1 MTLRDATPTARISTS
16 TSLRPSAVA
25 VVRDRAYIKWA
36 DHRPRSPNPM
46 RRCRG
51 WGPVT
56 HVVSGMMNPMRD
68 PFRRV
73 QIGLVAL
80 VIVLVAGTSGYLL
93 LGYDFL
99 DAVYQTVT
107 TVTTVG
113 FTSARPLGAGSKTFT
128 IVLILVGVGT
138 ALYTFSAVL
147 EVLIEGH
154 MRDLVRRRKMERDI
168 ARMSGHVIVCGWGR
182 VGREVARFL
191 VSAGRQVVVVDHD
204 LERLAVVPY
213 ASVHGDVTD
222 DETLRQAGVERAAT
236 LVAAIDTDADNLY
249 VTVAGR
255 SMRPD
260 LQIIARARNESSEP
274 KLLRAGADRVVNPQQ
289 LGGDRMA
296 SFVTQP
302 LVVDFVDVVM
312 HDGTLEFRLEEQ
324 AVSATSSLSGSTLR
338 SAQLRDRTGALV
350 LAIRRPDG
358 FFVTNPSPEDV
369 IEAGDVLISV
379 GTAEQLAAL
388 AEFAARP

>member
-1 MTLRDATPTARISTS
+1 
-16 TSLRPSAVA
+16 
-25 VVRDRAYIKWA
+25 
-36 DHRPRSPNPM
+36 
-46 RRCRG
+46 
-51 WGPVT
+51 
-56 HVVSGMMNPMRD
+56 MMNPMRD

-73 QIGLVAL
+73 RIGLGAMAL
-80 VIVLVAGTSGYLL
+80 VVVVGTSGYLA
-93 LGYDFL
+93 LGFGLL

-113 FTSARPLGAGSKTFT
+113 FNSPHPLGVGTKVFT
-128 IVLILVGVGT
+128 VILILVGVGT

-182 VGREVARFL
+182 VGREVAQFL
-191 VSAGRQVVVVDHD
+191 TSAGKQVVVVDRVS
-204 LERLAVVPY
+204 ERLSEVPY

-222 DETLRQAGVERAAT
+222 DETLHQAGIERAAT
-236 LVAAIDTDADNLY
+236 LVAALDTDSDNLY
-249 VTVAGR
+249 VTVAGK

-274 KLLRAGADRVVNPQQ
+274 KLRRAGADRVVNPQQ

-302 LVVDFVDVVM
+302 HVVDFVDIVM
-312 HDGTLEFRLEEQ
+312 HDGTLEFRLEEL
-324 AVSATSSLSGSTLR
+324 AVSASSPLSGGTLR
-338 SAQLRDRTGALV
+338 SAQIRDRTGALV

-358 FFVTNPSPEDV
+358 AFVTNPSPEDV
-369 IEAGDVLISV
+369 IKAGDVLISV
-379 GTAEQLAAL
+379 GTAEQLGAL
-388 AEFAARP
+388 AQFAARP

>member
-1 MTLRDATPTARISTS
+1 M
-16 TSLRPSAVA
+16 
-25 VVRDRAYIKWA
+25 
-36 DHRPRSPNPM
+36 
-46 RRCRG
+46 G
-51 WGPVT
+51 
-56 HVVSGMMNPMRD
+56 
-68 PFRRV
+68 
-73 QIGLVAL
+73 AL
-80 VIVLVAGTSGYLL
+80 ALVLVAGTVGYLL
-93 LGYDFL
+93 FGFGVL
-99 DAVYQTVT
+99 DAVYQTVI

-113 FTSARPLGAGSKTFT
+113 FNSPHALDTGSKVFT

-154 MRDLVRRRKMERDI
+154 MQDLVRRRKMERDI

-191 VSAGRQVVVVDHD
+191 ANADRDVVVVDRD
-204 LERLAVVPY
+204 PGRLTEVPY

-222 DETLRQAGVERAAT
+222 DEVLLQAGIDRAAS
-236 LVAAIDTDADNLY
+236 LVAALDTDADNLY
-249 VTVAGR
+249 VTVAGK

-260 LQIIARARNESSEP
+260 LQIIARARNKSSEP
-274 KLLRAGADRVVNPQQ
+274 KLVRAGADRVVNPQQ

-302 LVVDFVDVVM
+302 HVVDFVDVVM
-312 HDGTLEFRLEEQ
+312 HDGTLEFRLEEL
-324 AVSATSSLSGSTLR
+324 AVSPASPLSGGTLR
-338 SAQLRDRTGALV
+338 SAHLRDRTGALV

-358 FFVTNPSPEDV
+358 GFLTNPSPEDV

-379 GTAEQLAAL
+379 GTAQQLGML
-388 AEFAARP
+388 AQYAARP

>member
-1 MTLRDATPTARISTS
+1 M
-16 TSLRPSAVA
+16 
-25 VVRDRAYIKWA
+25 
-36 DHRPRSPNPM
+36 
-46 RRCRG
+46 
-51 WGPVT
+51 
-56 HVVSGMMNPMRD
+56 HVLSGMMIPMHD

-73 QIGLVAL
+73 RIGLIAL
-80 VIVLVAGTSGYLL
+80 AIVLVAGTTGYLL
-93 LGYDFL
+93 LGFDLL
-99 DAVYQTVT
+99 DSIYQTVT

-113 FTSARPLGAGSKTFT
+113 FTSSRPLGAGSKTFT
-128 IVLILVGVGT
+128 IVLILIGVGT
-138 ALYTFSAVL
+138 ALYTFSALL

-154 MRDLVRRRKMERDI
+154 MRELVRRRKMERDI
-168 ARMSGHVIVCGWGR
+168 AQMSGHVIVCGWGR

-191 VSAGRQVVVVDHD
+191 VSAGRQVVVIDHD

-222 DETLRQAGVERAAT
+222 DDTLRQAGIERAAT

-324 AVSATSSLSGSTLR
+324 AVSAASSLSGSTLR

-358 FFVTNPSPEDV
+358 IFVTNPSLEDV

-388 AEFAARP
+388 TEFAAYS

>member
-1 MTLRDATPTARISTS
+1 MMAL
-16 TSLRPSAVA
+16 
-25 VVRDRAYIKWA
+25 
-36 DHRPRSPNPM
+36 M
-46 RRCRG
+46 R
-51 WGPVT
+51 
-56 HVVSGMMNPMRD
+56 N

-73 QIGLVAL
+73 RIGLGAL
-80 VIVLVAGTSGYLL
+80 ALVLVAGTVGYLL
-93 LGYDFL
+93 FGFALL
-99 DAVYQTVT
+99 DAVYQTVI

-113 FTSARPLGAGSKTFT
+113 FNSPHPLDAGSKVFT

-154 MRDLVRRRKMERDI
+154 MQDLVRRRKMERDI

-182 VGREVARFL
+182 VGREVAQFL
-191 VSAGRQVVVVDHD
+191 TNADRDVVVVDRD
-204 LERLAVVPY
+204 PDRLSEVPY
-213 ASVHGDVTD
+213 ATVHGDVTD
-222 DETLRQAGVERAAT
+222 DEILRQAGIDRAAS
-236 LVAAIDTDADNLY
+236 LVAALDTDADNLY
-249 VTVAGR
+249 VTVAGK

-274 KLLRAGADRVVNPQQ
+274 KLVRAGADRVVNPQQ

-302 LVVDFVDVVM
+302 HVVDFVDIVM
-312 HDGTLEFRLEEQ
+312 HDGTLEFRLEEL
-324 AVSATSSLSGSTLR
+324 AVSSASPLSGGTLR

-358 FFVTNPSPEDV
+358 GFLTNPSPEDV

-379 GTAEQLAAL
+379 GTAEQLGML
-388 AEFAARP
+388 AQYAGRA